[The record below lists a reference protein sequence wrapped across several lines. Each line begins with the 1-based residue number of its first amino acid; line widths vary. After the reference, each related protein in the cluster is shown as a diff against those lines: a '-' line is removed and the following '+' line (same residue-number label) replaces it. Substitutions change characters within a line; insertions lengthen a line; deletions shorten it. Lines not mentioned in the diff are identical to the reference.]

1 MRHITIYE
9 CFDTLQI
16 TKNPTE
22 NTITVEEADE
32 LNRYIIKESL
42 KQSNISWGRNS
53 ITFINYVGFI
63 KLSTVSIEI
72 LPKINISSK
81 EHHKSRKALINILN
95 KSGIIKFNYSNVGM
109 LNMYNMS
116 LNEILTLIF
125 AKTLQRELVKGPYL
139 EYVNI
144 EENSKA
150 LKGSIVVKENISSCR
165 SDVYCRYEE
174 FSMNNKLNQILNTCI
189 NKSIKDV
196 KNSDTIKILN
206 HLKVVYSD
214 VSTIDITNKEAMD
227 FKFTRLNSRFE
238 SSLLLAKMILNG
250 YSSIG
255 NKGDYKSFAILFEM
269 NEVYERYITNLLS
282 TYLDDYIVHPQHN
295 KYKLLRNE
303 KTSKNIFSL
312 KPDIV
317 IEDNKK
323 YKIIIDTKWKKID
336 ANTVR
341 HGVKREDFY
350 QMYAYLTKYE
360 DANAAIL
367 LYPSNENIHN
377 NGDQYLESWF
387 LEDEQ
392 SKKIRVY
399 NIDLDNEEKTVKKLI
414 NIIQSNLN

>member
-150 LKGSIVVKENISSCR
+150 LKGSIVVKEHIKNISSCR

-214 VSTIDITNKEAMD
+214 VSTMD

>member
-150 LKGSIVVKENISSCR
+150 LKGSIVVKEHIKNISSCR

-269 NEVYERYITNLLS
+269 NEVYERYIT
-282 TYLDDYIVHPQHN
+282 
-295 KYKLLRNE
+295 
-303 KTSKNIFSL
+303 
-312 KPDIV
+312 
-317 IEDNKK
+317 
-323 YKIIIDTKWKKID
+323 ID

>member
-150 LKGSIVVKENISSCR
+150 LKGSIVVKEHIKSCR

>member
-150 LKGSIVVKENISSCR
+150 LKGSIVVKEHIKNISSCR

-174 FSMNNKLNQILNTCI
+174 FSMNN
-189 NKSIKDV
+189 
-196 KNSDTIKILN
+196 
-206 HLKVVYSD
+206 
-214 VSTIDITNKEAMD
+214 
-227 FKFTRLNSRFE
+227 
-238 SSLLLAKMILNG
+238 
-250 YSSIG
+250 
-255 NKGDYKSFAILFEM
+255 
-269 NEVYERYITNLLS
+269 
-282 TYLDDYIVHPQHN
+282 
-295 KYKLLRNE
+295 
-303 KTSKNIFSL
+303 
-312 KPDIV
+312 
-317 IEDNKK
+317 
-323 YKIIIDTKWKKID
+323 
-336 ANTVR
+336 
-341 HGVKREDFY
+341 
-350 QMYAYLTKYE
+350 
-360 DANAAIL
+360 
-367 LYPSNENIHN
+367 
-377 NGDQYLESWF
+377 
-387 LEDEQ
+387 
-392 SKKIRVY
+392 
-399 NIDLDNEEKTVKKLI
+399 
-414 NIIQSNLN
+414 